1 MKASEIKK
9 LVTSA
14 KHALIWV
21 DGEGKQW
28 VGDGRH
34 GMYAADDCVRLTE
47 ENVLAVLDVDKDKR
61 EKIRCSMGPSYDPR
75 LSIMPNEETDI
86 RLRPVLSV
94 YYADEMI
101 TLMYSEDGE
110 LFGVRRSAIR
120 PANAKYGLAF
130 CLRRREGCMPWI
142 VCFEGMLASAV
153 LLPEPG
159 RVIEDIVATMKSA
172 GNYKIVHYEK
182 PDEEEPE
189 TEE

>member
-14 KHALIWV
+14 KRALIWV

-28 VGDGRH
+28 VGDGGH

-75 LSIMPNEETDI
+75 LSIVPNEETDI

-101 TLMYSEDGE
+101 P
-110 LFGVRRSAIR
+110 RAI
-120 PANAKYGLAF
+120 ASW
-130 CLRRREGCMPWI
+130 WI
-142 VCFEGMLASAV
+142 WSIPISPV
-153 LLPEPG
+153 
-159 RVIEDIVATMKSA
+159 
-172 GNYKIVHYEK
+172 
-182 PDEEEPE
+182 
-189 TEE
+189 